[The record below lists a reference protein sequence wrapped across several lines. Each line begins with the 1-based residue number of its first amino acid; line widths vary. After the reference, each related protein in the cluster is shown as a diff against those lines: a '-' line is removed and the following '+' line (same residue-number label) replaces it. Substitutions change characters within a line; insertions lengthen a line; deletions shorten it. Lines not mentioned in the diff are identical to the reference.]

1 MPGILFLWRAF
12 ILLAKDEH
20 FWQLPLENV
29 VGARKEVLDVL
40 FIFPGQTDLISSLF
54 FQTRSS
60 HLHFLALLPWS
71 PKICIL
77 FHFVLLADNN
87 KHYLEVWLKWQNT
100 SSAGTGPEFKPLY
113 HRQNTKMVQ

>member
-1 MPGILFLWRAF
+1 
-12 ILLAKDEH
+12 LAKDEH

-60 HLHFLALLPWS
+60 HLHFLALLGGVAQVAKHLLSRHRPQVQTPVPP
-71 PKICIL
+71 PK
-77 FHFVLLADNN
+77 HKN
-87 KHYLEVWLKWQNT
+87 
-100 SSAGTGPEFKPLY
+100 GTIISITVYPGFIHLQLIPSLPPDS
-113 HRQNTKMVQ
+113 T